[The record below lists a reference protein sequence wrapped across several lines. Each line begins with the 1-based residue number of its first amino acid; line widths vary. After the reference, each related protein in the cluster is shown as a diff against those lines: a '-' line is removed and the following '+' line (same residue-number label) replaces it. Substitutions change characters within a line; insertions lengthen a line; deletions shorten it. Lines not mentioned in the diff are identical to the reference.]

1 MSPKM
6 QAFLAFL
13 QYFVAALLLLAAFLA
28 VYVRVTPYNE
38 FELIQQ
44 DNAAAAISLAGACIG
59 FALPMAAAIYLTHDL
74 LEMIKWA
81 AITGVAQIAVFTLL
95 RRFAPAIEQGHTAPA
110 IFMCAMS
117 VATGV
122 LNAVCIS

>member
-1 MSPKM
+1 MSPNM

-38 FELIQQ
+38 FELIKQ

-59 FALPMAAAIYLTHDL
+59 FALPMAAAIYFTHDL

-81 AITGVAQIAVFTLL
+81 AITGAAQIAVFTLL

>member
-1 MSPKM
+1 M

-13 QYFVAALLLLAAFLA
+13 QYFVAALLLLGAFLA

-38 FELIQQ
+38 FELIGQN
-44 DNAAAAISLAGACIG
+44 NAAAAISLSGACIG
-59 FALPMAAAIYLTHDL
+59 FALPMAAAIYFTHNL

-81 AITGVAQIAVFTLL
+81 AITGAAQIAVFTLL

-110 IFMCAMS
+110 IFLCAMS
-117 VATGV
+117 MATGV

>member
-1 MSPKM
+1 M

-13 QYFVAALLLLAAFLA
+13 QYFVAALLLLGAFLA

-38 FELIQQ
+38 FELIGQN
-44 DNAAAAISLAGACIG
+44 NAAAAISLAGACIG
-59 FALPMAAAIYLTHDL
+59 FALPMAAAIYFTHNL
-74 LEMIKWA
+74 LEMLKWA
-81 AITGVAQIAVFTLL
+81 AITGAAQIAVFTLL
-95 RRFAPAIEQGHTAPA
+95 RRFAPAIEKGHTAPA
-110 IFMCAMS
+110 IFLCAMS

>member
-1 MSPKM
+1 MSPNM

>member
-1 MSPKM
+1 M
-6 QAFLAFL
+6 QALLAFL
-13 QYFVAALLLLAAFLA
+13 QYFVAALLLLSAFLA

-38 FELIQQ
+38 FELIGQN
-44 DNAAAAISLAGACIG
+44 NAAAAISLAGACIG
-59 FALPMAAAIYLTHDL
+59 FALPMAAAIYFTHDL
-74 LEMIKWA
+74 LEMVKWA
-81 AITGVAQIAVFTLL
+81 AITGAAQIAVFTLL

-110 IFMCAMS
+110 IFLCAMS

>member
-1 MSPKM
+1 MSPNM

-13 QYFVAALLLLAAFLA
+13 QYFVAALLLLGAFLA

-38 FELIQQ
+38 FELIKQ

-81 AITGVAQIAVFTLL
+81 AMTGAAQIAVFTLL

>member
-1 MSPKM
+1 M

-13 QYFVAALLLLAAFLA
+13 QYFVAALLLLGAFLA
-28 VYVRVTPYNE
+28 VYVRITPYNE
-38 FELIQQ
+38 FELIGQN
-44 DNAAAAISLAGACIG
+44 NAAAAISLAGACIG
-59 FALPMAAAIYLTHDL
+59 FALPMAAAIYFTHDL
-74 LEMIKWA
+74 LEMVKWA
-81 AITGVAQIAVFTLL
+81 AITGAAQIAVFTLL

-110 IFMCAMS
+110 IFLCAMS

>member
-1 MSPKM
+1 MSPNM

-13 QYFVAALLLLAAFLA
+13 QYFVAALLLLGAFLA

-44 DNAAAAISLAGACIG
+44 NNAAAAISLAGACIG

-74 LEMIKWA
+74 LEMVKWA
-81 AITGVAQIAVFTLL
+81 IITGAAQIAVFTLL

>member
-1 MSPKM
+1 MT
-6 QAFLAFL
+6 AFLAFL
-13 QYFVAALLLLAAFLA
+13 QYFVAALVLLAAFLA

-38 FELIQQ
+38 FELIRQN
-44 DNAAAAISLAGACIG
+44 NAAAAISLAGACIG
-59 FALPMAAAIYLTHDL
+59 FALPMAAAIYFTHDL

-81 AITGVAQIAVFTLL
+81 VITGLTQIAVFTLL
-95 RRFAPAIEQGHTAPA
+95 RRFAPAIEQGNTAPA

-117 VATGV
+117 VAAGI

>member
-1 MSPKM
+1 M
-6 QAFLAFL
+6 QALLAFL
-13 QYFVAALLLLAAFLA
+13 QYFVTALLLLGAFLA

-38 FELIQQ
+38 FELIGQN
-44 DNAAAAISLAGACIG
+44 NAAAAISLAGACIG

-74 LEMIKWA
+74 FEMIKWA
-81 AITGVAQIAVFTLL
+81 VITGAAQIAVFTLL

>member
-1 MSPKM
+1 M

-13 QYFVAALLLLAAFLA
+13 QYFVAALLLLGAFLA

-38 FELIQQ
+38 FELIGQN
-44 DNAAAAISLAGACIG
+44 NAAAAISLAGACIG
-59 FALPMAAAIYLTHDL
+59 FALPMAAAIYFTHDL

-81 AITGVAQIAVFTLL
+81 AITGAAQIAVFTLL

-110 IFMCAMS
+110 IFLCAMS

-122 LNAVCIS
+122 LNAACIS

>member
-38 FELIQQ
+38 FELIGQN
-44 DNAAAAISLAGACIG
+44 NAAAAISLSGACIA

-81 AITGVAQIAVFTLL
+81 VITGAAQIAVFTLL

>member
-1 MSPKM
+1 M
-6 QAFLAFL
+6 QALLAFL
-13 QYFVAALLLLAAFLA
+13 QYFVAALLLLGAFLA

-38 FELIQQ
+38 FELIKQ

-74 LEMIKWA
+74 LEMVKWA
-81 AITGVAQIAVFTLL
+81 AITGAAQIAVFTLL

>member
-1 MSPKM
+1 MSPNM

-81 AITGVAQIAVFTLL
+81 VITGAAQIAVFTLL

>member
-1 MSPKM
+1 MNPTM

-13 QYFVAALLLLAAFLA
+13 QYFLTALLLLGAFLA

-38 FELIQQ
+38 FELIGQN
-44 DNAAAAISLAGACIG
+44 NAAAAISLAGACIG
-59 FALPMAAAIYLTHDL
+59 FALPMAAAVYFTHDL

-81 AITGVAQIAVFTLL
+81 AITGAAQIAVFTLL

>member
-1 MSPKM
+1 M
-6 QAFLAFL
+6 QALLAFL
-13 QYFVAALLLLAAFLA
+13 QYFVAALLLLGAFLA

-38 FELIQQ
+38 FELIGQN
-44 DNAAAAISLAGACIG
+44 NAAAAISLAGACIG
-59 FALPMAAAIYLTHDL
+59 FALPMAAAIYFTHDL
-74 LEMIKWA
+74 LEMLKWA
-81 AITGVAQIAVFTLL
+81 VITGAAQIAVFTLL

-110 IFMCAMS
+110 IFLSAMS

>member
-1 MSPKM
+1 MSPNM

-38 FELIQQ
+38 FELIGQN
-44 DNAAAAISLAGACIG
+44 NAAAAISLAGACIG
-59 FALPMAAAIYLTHDL
+59 FALPMAAAIYFTHDL

-81 AITGVAQIAVFTLL
+81 AITGAAQIAVFTLL

-122 LNAVCIS
+122 LNAVCMS

>member
-1 MSPKM
+1 M

-13 QYFVAALLLLAAFLA
+13 QYFLTALLLLSAFLA

-38 FELIQQ
+38 FELIGQN
-44 DNAAAAISLAGACIG
+44 NAAAAISLAGACIG
-59 FALPMAAAIYLTHDL
+59 FALPMAAAIYFTHDL
-74 LEMIKWA
+74 LEMLKWA
-81 AITGVAQIAVFTLL
+81 AITGAAQIAVFTLL

-110 IFMCAMS
+110 IFLCAMS